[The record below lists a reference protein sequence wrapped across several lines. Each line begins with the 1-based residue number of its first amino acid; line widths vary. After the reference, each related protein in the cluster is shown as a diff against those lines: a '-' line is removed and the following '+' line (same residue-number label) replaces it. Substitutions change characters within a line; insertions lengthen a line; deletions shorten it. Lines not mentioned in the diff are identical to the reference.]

1 MLFSPALSPL
11 IVTAMNFMFVFFLAN
26 HKLFI
31 TVREKIY
38 HPFDKNMGTTTFEM
52 VSRCLNK
59 DTSCIECKMAS
70 IMLTLTNCGRMCL
83 EINSKSLYTHRARTK
98 QRREKEFGCGFTA
111 AEKNK
116 SCQSTKDCTL
126 LL

>member
-1 MLFSPALSPL
+1 MKKTEEKFSLQDKNRRRIKRNKVSSMCFFPPLSLSLL

-38 HPFDKNMGTTTFEM
+38 HQFDKNMGTTTSEM

-83 EINSKSLYTHRARTK
+83 EINSQSLYTHRART
-98 QRREKEFGCGFTA
+98 
-111 AEKNK
+111 
-116 SCQSTKDCTL
+116 
-126 LL
+126 